1 VVFNEGP
8 YFDDFEVGEEIVT
21 DGRTVTESDVVTFA
35 GFSGDLHPMHLDAQ
49 YARGTVFGQRIAHGL
64 CVLGIA
70 SGNIVR
76 MGILSQ
82 AIAFYGIEDWKF
94 LKPLFLGDTIHVKVG
109 VDRKIENRKTDRGV
123 VVFAIEIVN
132 QDDAVLQS
140 GKWKVMMSRKMQANA

>member
-1 VVFNEGP
+1 MVSNEGP

-49 YARGTVFGQRIAHGL
+49 FARGTIFGQRIAHGL

-70 SGNIVR
+70 SGSIVR
-76 MGILSQ
+76 KGILSQ

-140 GKWKVMMSRKMQANA
+140 GKWKVMISRKTQPNA